1 MTALDDFYT
10 KDCGSVCPSYVRWYS
25 IEGSLETARTSLIA
39 EFERAGLRLEPTS
52 LASEVMT
59 IKHDGYIYFIVFG
72 KELRGRNSMIP
83 SYVDADISVSP
94 IPDVSGGA
102 PG

>member
-1 MTALDDFYT
+1 
-10 KDCGSVCPSYVRWYS
+10 
-25 IEGSLETARTSLIA
+25 
-39 EFERAGLRLEPTS
+39 LRLKPTS

-59 IKHDGYIYFIVFG
+59 MKHEGHIYFIVFG
-72 KELRGRNSMIP
+72 KEFRGRNSMIP

-94 IPDVSGGA
+94 IPDVSGGT